1 MITQPIHVVKTMR
14 RKRIL
19 LHPLHVP
26 GLFLFSVP
34 RASRLAG
41 LETHLAPLWWWS
53 VLWCLPLALCLSLHP
68 WDLCR
73 LGLAL
78 LCRPALT
85 GENLLAP
92 SASLSFLFLPLL
104 KESHRHPHTH
114 AHTPLMLLKGKNQ
127 NLPSKV
133 IFPSFFFLLLFGL
146 SGRVFYIPVQVSLPT
161 HKILS
166 F

>member
-19 LHPLHVP
+19 LHPLHMP

-34 RASRLAG
+34 RASHLAG

-53 VLWCLPLALCLSLHP
+53 VLWCLPPALCLSLHP

-73 LGLAL
+73 LGPKTCPHWGKPPCSLCLAFISV
-78 LCRPALT
+78 
-85 GENLLAP
+85 P
-92 SASLSFLFLPLL
+92 SPSEGKSQTPTHPCTHTINASKRKKIKISHLKSFFPL
-104 KESHRHPHTH
+104 
-114 AHTPLMLLKGKNQ
+114 
-127 NLPSKV
+127 
-133 IFPSFFFLLLFGL
+133 FFFLLLFGL
-146 SGRVFYIPVQVSLPT
+146 SGRVFYIPVQVSLLIYKT
-161 HKILS
+161 LS